1 MSIRTFTLASA
12 ALLASLALHAWL
24 FLPPPLLA
32 VLLHGELPAL
42 PRNGEEQNDPTREE
56 HAPEPPRA
64 KEPQVM
70 TTTLLG
76 CELLEGD
83 TLDEQGRERT
93 RDYEPPEEELAPR
106 LELALDD
113 ADLPLLVSAGCRFAI
128 ERDDALWELELVQ
141 GDPPRVRA
149 AHARTGE
156 HAYFRT
162 PDEAVRFAVLLAEGL
177 SRLPVAEVGGTAPR
191 LVLLR
196 DSAVEA
202 WRGAARAR
210 D

>member
-1 MSIRTFTLASA
+1 MSIRSFALASA
-12 ALLASLALHAWL
+12 SLFASLALHAWL
-24 FLPPPLLA
+24 FLPPPIIA
-32 VLLHGELPAL
+32 VLLDGELPTL
-42 PRNGEEQNDPTREE
+42 PENGGEESDTTREE
-56 HAPEPPRA
+56 REPPPTRA
-64 KEPQVM
+64 AEPRAM

-76 CELLEGD
+76 SELLEGEAV
-83 TLDEQGRERT
+83 DEHGRERT
-93 RDYEPPEEELAPR
+93 REPAVQEEEPPSR

-113 ADLPLLVSAGCRFAI
+113 ADLPQLVSAGCRFAI
-128 ERDDALWELELVQ
+128 ERDDALWELELEPV
-141 GDPPRVRA
+141 DPPRVRA

-162 PDEAVRFAVLLAEGL
+162 PDETGRFAALLAEGL
-177 SRLPVAEVGGTAPR
+177 RGLPDSVDGGTAPR

-202 WRGAARAR
+202 WRGAARTR